1 MRMWPDAEKTQDLLA
16 QVRSGDQAATERLLE
31 RHRQALRQMVQMR
44 LDPRLRQ
51 RLDVSDV
58 VQEVLVEASRRLQE
72 YLAHPTMPYHLWL
85 RQIARDRII
94 DAYRRHRGS
103 SKRSLDREMAF
114 ELPGGDAHSTQQLLR
129 QLVGRELTPAQAAV
143 QAELAQ
149 LVAAAIRELP
159 EQDAE
164 ILLMRHYEQL
174 SNQEI
179 AQALGLTEPAASMRY
194 LRALRR
200 LKERLSAPPGPPAA
214 P

>member
-1 MRMWPDAEKTQDLLA
+1 MWPDVEQTQDLLA
-16 QVRSGDQAATERLLE
+16 QAQAGDRAATDRLLE

-51 RLDVSDV
+51 RVDVSDV

-72 YLAHPTMPYHLWL
+72 YLAQPTLPYHLWL
-85 RQIARDRII
+85 RQIAQDRII

-103 SKRSLDREMAF
+103 SKRSLDRERAL
-114 ELPGGDAHSTQQLLR
+114 ELPADAAHSTQDLVQ

-149 LVAAAIRELP
+149 LVAAAIRQLP
-159 EQDAE
+159 PQDAE

-200 LKERLSAPPGPPAA
+200 LKERLTAPPGALDST
-214 P
+214 

>member
-16 QVRSGDQAATERLLE
+16 QVQAGDREATDRLLE

-44 LDPRLRQ
+44 LDARLRQ
-51 RLDVSDV
+51 RVDVSDV

-94 DAYRRHRGS
+94 DTYRRHRGS
-103 SKRSLDREMAF
+103 SKRSLDREMALD
-114 ELPGGDAHSTQQLLR
+114 LPAGDAHSTQELVR

-164 ILLMRHYEQL
+164 ILVMRHYEQL

-200 LKERLSAPPGPPAA
+200 LKERLTTPPDASAVS
-214 P
+214 